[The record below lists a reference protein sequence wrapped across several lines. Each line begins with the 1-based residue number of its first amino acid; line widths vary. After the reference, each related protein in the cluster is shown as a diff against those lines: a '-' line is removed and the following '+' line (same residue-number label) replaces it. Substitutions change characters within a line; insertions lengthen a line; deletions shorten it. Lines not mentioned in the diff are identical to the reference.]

1 MIMLQLIIIVGVFV
15 AVVTGCLCVTA
26 KDSKNDDSNWAYEY
40 EVKPKCFKRSR
51 DRRGSCSGADN
62 MNDFTSK
69 DCASCEYWR
78 GKLNR

>member
-1 MIMLQLIIIVGVFV
+1 MLQLIIIVGVFV

-26 KDSKNDDSNWAYEY
+26 KDSKNDDKDSDRAYKY
-40 EVKPKCFKRSR
+40 EIRPKCFKRSQ
-51 DRRGSCSGADN
+51 DRRGSCDGAEN

-69 DCASCEYWR
+69 DCAACKYWR